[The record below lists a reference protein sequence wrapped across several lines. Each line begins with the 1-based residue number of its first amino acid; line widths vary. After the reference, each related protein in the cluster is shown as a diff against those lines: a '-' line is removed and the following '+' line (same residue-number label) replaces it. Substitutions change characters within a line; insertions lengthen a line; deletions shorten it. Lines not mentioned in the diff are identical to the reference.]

1 MRPKFVDTIASEA
14 GIELD
19 EAGPDTRSRAAKA
32 EAYDE
37 WRRTRVVFMHPCSDL
52 TLPLTPSHGDLPL
65 QRDGAAP

>member
-19 EAGPDTRSRAAKA
+19 EADPDARSRTARTA
-32 EAYDE
+32 AYDE
-37 WRRTRVVFMHPCSDL
+37 WRRTRVVFMHPSSDL
-52 TLPLTPSHGDLPL
+52 TSPLTPSHGDLPL